1 MTIRQDEFEITP
13 EQLHNSRRAYF
24 AMVTHIDELVGG
36 LIETLESIG
45 QLDNTYV
52 FLISDHGEMLGERG
66 MWFKFNP
73 YEASLRVPIIMQGP
87 GVKAGHREKALASLV
102 DLMPTFTDI
111 ATSGNFEGYVAPH
124 DGRSLLTRP
133 KPNSVDD
140 HVFIESTGESLY
152 GPALIMIE
160 GRKKLVYTR
169 TDPKM
174 FFDLE
179 ADPLELN
186 NLADA
191 PEHQEQIARMFATM
205 MERWDEKALETRIR
219 ASQKKRMF
227 VQEAMKHGRFP
238 TWDFGPYYDPGKVYV
253 RGGTDPSTTATK
265 QRGRFPYVPV
275 TPPQFPR
282 DAQK

>member
-1 MTIRQDEFEITP
+1 MTIRQDEFDITP
-13 EQLHNSRRAYF
+13 AQLESSRRAYF

-36 LIETLESIG
+36 LIETLDSIG

-52 FLISDHGEMLGERG
+52 FMISDHGEMLGERG

-73 YEASLRVPIIMQGP
+73 YEASLRVPMIMQGP
-87 GVKAGHREKALASLV
+87 GVKAGHREEANASLV

-111 ATSGNFEGYVAPH
+111 ASGGTFDGYVAPH
-124 DGRSLLTRP
+124 DGRNLLNLPERNTP
-133 KPNSVDD
+133 ED

-152 GPALIMIE
+152 GPAFIMIE
-160 GRKKLVYTR
+160 GAKKLIYTR
-169 TDPKM
+169 SDPMM
-174 FFDLE
+174 FFDTK
-179 ADPLELN
+179 ADPLELT

-191 PEHQEQIARMFATM
+191 PEHQDQINRMFAVM
-205 MERWDEKALETRIR
+205 QDRWDEEALEKRIR

-227 VQEAMKHGRFP
+227 VHDAMKHGRFP
-238 TWDFGPYYDPGKVYV
+238 TWDFGPDYDPGKVYV
-253 RGGTDPSTTATK
+253 RGGTDPNTTATK

-282 DAQK
+282 EG